1 MKDENATDAG
11 KLKQLNLFICLDG
24 YKIESLRQRKE
35 NAVKKWTMFLTGRN
49 GKDGLSQLL

>member
-35 NAVKKWTMFLTGRN
+35 NAVKK
-49 GKDGLSQLL
+49 